1 MRPVTKHE
9 VAVVTQVAPL
19 GLAVMIYFTP
29 DNCDASLGG
38 TKVTNASESPATA
51 VTLEGASVVGTPAVT
66 VNGIVTV
73 LV

>member
-1 MRPVTKHE
+1 VRPETKHE
-9 VAVVTQVAPL
+9 VAVVTHVAPPE
-19 GLAVMIYFTP
+19 LAVIVYFTP

-51 VTLEGASVVGTPAVT
+51 VTFEGAPVVGAPAVT